1 MTPSEPASQV
11 AVLLYDD
18 SLPLYDI
25 LASAVRTL
33 TDRGVAVGGLLQ
45 RSGPRQSNG
54 KPILW
59 AEDIQTGE
67 TIRLDEP
74 RGPGAT
80 ACVLDTD
87 ALARASTR
95 IRRAL
100 DTGARLILIN
110 RFGGVEAEGGGL
122 RAEIADAVCSGAAVL
137 IPIRQTRLP
146 DLEAFLG
153 CNAFVLQPSSEAIAA
168 WAENVTIP
176 A

>member
-1 MTPSEPASQV
+1 MTQSKPASQV
-11 AVLLYDD
+11 AVVLYDD

-25 LASAVRTL
+25 LAGAARIL
-33 TDRGVAVGGLLQ
+33 TDRGIAVGGLIQ
-45 RSGPRQSNG
+45 RPGPRQSNG
-54 KPILW
+54 KRILW
-59 AEDIQTGE
+59 AEDIQTGDS
-67 TIRLDEP
+67 IRLDEP

-80 ACVLDTD
+80 ACILDTD

-100 DTGARLILIN
+100 DSGARLILIN

-137 IPIRQTRLP
+137 IPIREARLP

-153 CNAFVLQPSSEAIAA
+153 CNAFVLPPCSEAIVA
-168 WAENVTIP
+168 WGESVAIP